1 MSGSGTVD
9 ARTTASIARK
19 PLPVAVV
26 LSVLLVAAVLA
37 SASIGAYAVP
47 IDEVIGAVLRRMNLL
62 SSAAADPVADEV
74 IWVIRLPRIMLAV
87 VVGAA
92 LGCAGAVMQGAF
104 GNPLAEPGV
113 VGVSSGAM
121 LGAATQIVTGF
132 DPLGVWTLPLAAFLG
147 GLVAV
152 AWVYLSSRHEG
163 RTEVLTLILMGIAL
177 NALASAAI
185 GFLAFVAD
193 DASLRSLT
201 SWTLGSLAQ
210 ATWGKVGVV
219 APVAVLGALGAI
231 SLARTL
237 DLLSLGDHQ
246 ARHLGVSV
254 ERARIRVLLV
264 VALLAASAVAVSGV
278 VLFVGLIVPHVV
290 RAIVGPAHR
299 AVLPLSVLLGAV
311 VVTVA
316 DTVARTLV
324 SPAELPLGV
333 VTALVGAPV
342 FIWQIRRL
350 RRVHGAW
357 A

>member
-1 MSGSGTVD
+1 MTDRRS
-9 ARTTASIARK
+9 
-19 PLPVAVV
+19 LAVYLNPAV
-26 LSVLLVAAVLA
+26 VAAVLLVLLFSTVFVSA
-37 SASIGAYAVP
+37 AVGAYPVSLGELFRSVSDKVGLGAGASI
-47 IDEVIGAVLRRMNLL
+47 
-62 SSAAADPVADEV
+62 DPTTDDVV
-74 IWVIRLPRIMLAV
+74 WMIRLPRIVLGV

-92 LGCAGAVMQGAF
+92 LGCAGGVMQGAF
-104 GNPLAEPGV
+104 GNPLAEPGI

-121 LGAATQIVTGF
+121 FGAALQIVTGF
-132 DPLGVWTLPLAAFLG
+132 SPLGPWTLPFAAFLG
-147 GLVAV
+147 GLLAV
-152 AWVYLSSRHEG
+152 VIVYFTSRSGG

-185 GFLAFVAD
+185 GFLAYVAD
-193 DASLRSLT
+193 DASLRSLA

-219 APVAVLGALGAI
+219 APVALVGALGALTL
-231 SLARTL
+231 SRTL

-290 RAIVGPAHR
+290 RALVGPAHR
-299 AVLPLSVLLGAV
+299 ELLPLSILLGSV

-316 DTVARTLV
+316 DTIARTIV
-324 SPAELPLGV
+324 DPAELPLGV

-342 FIWQIRRL
+342 FIWQIRKL
-350 RRVHGAW
+350 RRAHGAW

>member
-1 MSGSGTVD
+1 VR
-9 ARTTASIARK
+9 ARSAPETRVTAAITWH
-19 PLPVAVV
+19 P
-26 LSVLLVAAVLA
+26 LSVASLLCALLVASMLV

-47 IDEVIGAVLRRMNLL
+47 VGDVIGAVLRRANVL
-62 SSAAADPVADEV
+62 SGAPADPIADDV
-74 IWVIRLPRIMLAV
+74 VWLIRLPRIVLAV
-87 VVGAA
+87 VVGSA

-132 DPLGVWTLPLAAFLG
+132 DPLGPWTLPLAAFLG
-147 GLVAV
+147 GLAAV
-152 AWVYLSSRHEG
+152 AWVYLASRHEG

-219 APVAVLGALGAI
+219 TPVALVGLLGAV
-231 SLARTL
+231 SLAQTL
-237 DLLSLGDHQ
+237 DVLSLGDHP
-246 ARHLGVSV
+246 ARHLGVAV
-254 ERARIRVLLV
+254 ERARINVLLV

-290 RAIVGPAHR
+290 RALVGPAHR

-342 FIWQIRRL
+342 FVWQIRRL

>member
-1 MSGSGTVD
+1 VTDRRALAVY
-9 ARTTASIARK
+9 
-19 PLPVAVV
+19 LNPVVVGLTLVV
-26 LSVLLVAAVLA
+26 LLIGTMLVS
-37 SASIGAYAVP
+37 SALGAYPVSLGELFQSLANK
-47 IDEVIGAVLRRMNLL
+47 IGLGGDSTVNPTTE
-62 SSAAADPVADEV
+62 DVV
-74 IWVIRLPRIMLAV
+74 WVIRLPRIVLGV

-92 LGCAGAVMQGAF
+92 LGCAGGVMQGAF
-104 GNPLAEPGV
+104 GNPLAEPGI

-121 LGAATQIVTGF
+121 LGAALQIVTGF
-132 DPLGVWTLPLAAFLG
+132 SPLGPWTLPLAAFLG
-147 GLVAV
+147 GLLAV
-152 AWVYLSSRHEG
+152 VVVYSSSRSNG

-185 GFLAFVAD
+185 GFLAYVAD
-193 DASLRSLT
+193 DASLRSLA

-219 APVAVLGALGAI
+219 APVALVGVIGAL
-231 SLARTL
+231 SLSRTL

-254 ERARIRVLLV
+254 ERARVRVLLV

-278 VLFVGLIVPHVV
+278 VLFVGLIVPHIV
-290 RAIVGPAHR
+290 RALVGPAHR
-299 AVLPLSVLLGAV
+299 GLLPLSILLGAV
-311 VVTVA
+311 VVTLA
-316 DTVARTLV
+316 DTVARTIV
-324 SPAELPLGV
+324 DPAELPLGV

-342 FIWQIRRL
+342 FIWQIRKL